1 MTEVTATTRFK
12 PGSRY
17 EELPELGAGVSLPA
31 GYTPAY
37 CRRRAKLAV
46 LRADDRTH
54 YLVFSLKTG
63 ASVQVDDTKQA
74 CTLMKQI
81 AKGQFTLAV

>member
-1 MTEVTATTRFK
+1 MTEVTNRFK
-12 PGSRY
+12 PGTRQ
-17 EELPELGAGVSLPA
+17 EELPELSAGIHLPA

-46 LRADDRTH
+46 LRAHDRTH

-63 ASVQVDDTKQA
+63 ASIRVDDTKQA

-81 AKGQFTLAV
+81 AKGQYTLAV